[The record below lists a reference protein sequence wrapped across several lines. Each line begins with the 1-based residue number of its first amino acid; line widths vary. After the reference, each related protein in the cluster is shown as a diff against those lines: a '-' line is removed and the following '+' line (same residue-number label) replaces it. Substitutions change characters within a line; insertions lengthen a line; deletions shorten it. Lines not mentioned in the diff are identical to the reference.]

1 MIEANTFKLAGSEE
15 SYSTSSCELS
25 SICYSPLVGRFEA
38 RSRSGRDLTPSRLFD
53 RPLRTIPSPCG
64 GVQSTTLS
72 SGANC
77 FLLGQL
83 AFPCPLQPRFRE
95 PTRQA
100 SACFHGGHQSRN
112 AGREP
117 RLSKPGT
124 PARNPRRF
132 YGAVSAARN
141 RRTLNGLPFAR
152 SRLIV

>member
-83 AFPCPLQPRFRE
+83 AFPCPLQPRF
-95 PTRQA
+95 A
-100 SACFHGGHQSRN
+100 SPLGKRLPVFTVDIRVAMR
-112 AGREP
+112 AG
-117 RLSKPGT
+117 SPGFPSPELP
-124 PARNPRRF
+124 PAIP
-132 YGAVSAARN
+132 AD
-141 RRTLNGLPFAR
+141 
-152 SRLIV
+152 